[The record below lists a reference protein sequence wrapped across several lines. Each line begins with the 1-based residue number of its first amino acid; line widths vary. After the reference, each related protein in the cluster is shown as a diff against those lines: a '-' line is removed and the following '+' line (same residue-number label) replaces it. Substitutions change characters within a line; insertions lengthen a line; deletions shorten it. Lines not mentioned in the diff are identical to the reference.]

1 MGALSAPWRSLR
13 PRGLSITLLVFTV
26 LAVFTL
32 LTLSVNKL
40 CFTTNFAS
48 QQTLLRNKLCFDKLC
63 FNKLC
68 FDKLCFA
75 TNFASQQTLLHN
87 KQQTLLNSFSFFLF
101 CFSNPPAAFSPK
113 MKKSKLKKSKLKNE
127 TVPHCIADS
136 VYIAG
141 QVALQQGKWKHSFQR
156 I

>member
-1 MGALSAPWRSLR
+1 VGALSAPWRSLR

-87 KQQTLLNSFSFFLF
+87 KQQTLLNSFSFFSLLF
-101 CFSNPPAAFSPK
+101 FKPSRRIFIE
-113 MKKSKLKKSKLKNE
+113 NE
-127 TVPHCIADS
+127 KIETEKIETE
-136 VYIAG
+136 
-141 QVALQQGKWKHSFQR
+141 K
-156 I
+156 